1 MVDLTEDEKKIVE
14 ALKAFGA
21 IAPDKLKTTDD
32 IAKKAAMPKNIVA
45 NKIVEMTNKK
55 ILKRV
60 AREKSAGYYV
70 MAGF

>member
-1 MVDLTEDEKKIVE
+1 MVELTDDEKKIVE

-21 IAPDKLKTTDD
+21 TEPDKLKTADD
-32 IAKKAAMPKNIVA
+32 IARKAAMPKNIAA
-45 NKIVEMTNKK
+45 NRLVEMANKK

-70 MAGF
+70 LPGF